1 MQGQSKSTRDLSGS
15 LEEMERK
22 GEQSIARLLLS
33 IPEQAV
39 YLKRDGVRMDTNLEQ
54 FIDIEDLVWSS

>member
-39 YLKRDGVRMDTNLEQ
+39 YLERDGVRMDTNLEQ

>member
-39 YLKRDGVRMDTNLEQ
+39 YLERDRVRMDTNLEQ